1 MERKVAQKLFLI
13 PICMLVLLIIY
24 FIIVY
29 ATPSTFVTDDL
40 SIFGIV
46 SFIMCV
52 ATTFFCV
59 VISRASAANEK
70 RLVSMVQTGEHQF
83 MQTNITPLAFCER
96 NGSIVWA
103 NDAFRNISGGHYDV
117 GKNICGLFTE
127 ITKQILQSVDGEPTV
142 VMSSNEGKIYQ
153 VKLISVNK
161 NEFENIEELKEDTK
175 DKTKEEKD
183 NQSEFVMAIC
193 YDETELEA
201 TKLALENN
209 KMVIGLINLDN
220 YDEVSENLDEFK
232 ISVLRSFVERKLSR
246 FISEN
251 SGVIKRLEK
260 DKFVFLL
267 DKSHFNVI
275 SETKS
280 YSEIVDE
287 IRNETA
293 GTDNS
298 FTMSIGVGISGR
310 TIEETY
316 DFAKT
321 ALNLALGR
329 GGDQIVIKNG
339 KDVSFHGG
347 REGTKEKTKRVRA
360 RVKAWSFKEVLDI
373 KESVFIMGHS
383 NADVDS
389 FGAAVGTYLMAR
401 SMDKEAYIVLN
412 QDSITLPVAELM
424 KTYNESGLYPEK
436 MFVSG
441 KTALDMFNKNSMLVI
456 VDHNNEKIS
465 QEPRLIKEADT
476 IAIFDHHRVG
486 VNSIQGAVISYIEPN
501 ASSTCEMIA
510 EMLEYFDDNIKLTKL
525 EAETLLAGIVVDTNN
540 FTSQTGARTFDVAA
554 FLKQNGAE
562 VSFVRKLLRENFDEV
577 KLVSKSITEAE
588 IYNKDYVIAT
598 FDASLSM
605 QPLVTIA
612 LIANELIET
621 RGIKASFAL
630 TKLDDKVH
638 ISARSIDE
646 INVQVIMEK
655 LGGGGHHSS
664 AATQIENITVEEAV
678 EKLKAVIDETEMQN

>member
-1 MERKVAQKLFLI
+1 MERRTAKKLFLI
-13 PICMLVLLIIY
+13 PVYVFVLLAIY
-24 FIIVY
+24 FFIVY
-29 ATPSTFVTDDL
+29 ATPSSFVTSDL
-40 SIFGIV
+40 FIFGIV
-46 SFIMCV
+46 SFIACLA
-52 ATTFFCV
+52 ATVFCIIISKVSSQNERKLVDV
-59 VISRASAANEK
+59 VK
-70 RLVSMVQTGEHQF
+70 TGEYQF

-96 NGSIVWA
+96 SGSIVWA
-103 NDAFRNISGGHYDV
+103 NDAFRSISDGHYDV

-127 ITKQILQSVDGEPTV
+127 ITKQSLHDATADPTI
-142 VMSSNEGKIYQ
+142 VMSSYEGKVYQ
-153 VKLISVNK
+153 VKLLCVNK
-161 NEFENIEELKEDTK
+161 NDYEDIKDLKD
-175 DKTKEEKD
+175 EEKID
-183 NQSEFVMAIC
+183 EKKQSDYVMAIC

-201 TKLALENN
+201 AKLALENS
-209 KMVIGLINLDN
+209 KLAIGLINLDN
-220 YDEVSENLDEFK
+220 YDEVSEGLDEFK

-246 FISEN
+246 FASEN

-260 DKFVFLL
+260 DKFMLLL
-267 DKSHFNVI
+267 DVSHINTI
-275 SETKS
+275 TETKS
-280 YSEIVDE
+280 YAQIVEE

-293 GTDNS
+293 GTENS
-298 FTMSIGVGISGR
+298 FTMSIGIGISGR

-316 DFAKT
+316 DYAKT

-360 RVKAWSFKEVLDI
+360 RIKAWSFKEVLDI
-373 KESVFIMGHS
+373 KERVFIMGHA

-389 FGAAVGTYLMAR
+389 FGAALGIYLMAL

-412 QDSITLPVAELM
+412 SDSLTAPVVELM
-424 KTYNESGLYPEK
+424 KLYNETGQYSEK
-436 MFVSG
+436 MFISG
-441 KTALDMFNKNSMLVI
+441 KAALDLFNKNSMLVV

-465 QEPRLIKEADT
+465 QEPKLIEAADT

-510 EMLEYFDDNIKLTKL
+510 EMLEYFDDNIKLKKL

-562 VSFVRKLLRENFDEV
+562 VSFVRKLLRENFSEI
-577 KLVSKSITEAE
+577 KLVSEAITNTE
-588 IYNKDYVIAT
+588 IYNDSYAIAK
-598 FDASLSM
+598 FDSSISS

-630 TKLDDKVH
+630 TKIEDKVH

-646 INVQVIMEK
+646 VNVQVIMEK

-664 AATQIENITVEEAV
+664 AATQIEGVSVDEAIDR
-678 EKLKAVIDETEMQN
+678 LKAVLDSPDLV

>member
-1 MERKVAQKLFLI
+1 MERKTAKKLFLI
-13 PICMLVLLIIY
+13 PIYMLVLLAIY

-29 ATPSTFVTDDL
+29 ATPSSFVTDDL

-46 SFIMCV
+46 AFITCI
-52 ATTFFCV
+52 ATTIFCI
-59 VISRASAANEK
+59 VISKVSDNNERK
-70 RLVSMVQTGEHQF
+70 LVDVVKNGEYQF

-96 NGSIVWA
+96 SGNIVWA
-103 NDAFRNISGGHYDV
+103 NDAFRNISGGHYDI

-127 ITKQILQSVDGEPTV
+127 ITKQSLHDIDTDPII
-142 VMSSNEGKIYQ
+142 VMSSHEGKVYQ
-153 VKLISVNK
+153 VKLICVNK
-161 NEFENIEELKEDTK
+161 NDYDDIKELKE
-175 DKTKEEKD
+175 EESNKD
-183 NQSEFVMAIC
+183 NDVKKSDYVMAIC
-193 YDETELEA
+193 YDETEIEA
-201 TKLALENN
+201 AKLALDNN
-209 KMVIGLINLDN
+209 KLAIGLINLDN
-220 YDEVSENLDEFK
+220 YDEVSEALDEFK

-246 FISEN
+246 FASEN

-260 DKFVFLL
+260 DKFMMLL
-267 DKSHFNVI
+267 DKSHINSI
-275 SETKS
+275 TENKS
-280 YSEIVDE
+280 YSQIVDE

-293 GTDNS
+293 GTDSS
-298 FTMSIGVGISGR
+298 FTLSIGLGISGR

-329 GGDQIVIKNG
+329 GGDQIVIKDG

-347 REGTKEKTKRVRA
+347 KEGTKEKTKRVRA
-360 RVKAWSFKEVLDI
+360 RIKAWSFKEILDI
-373 KESVFIMGHS
+373 KERVFIMGHA

-389 FGAAVGTYLMAR
+389 FGSALGIYLMAL

-412 QDSITLPVAELM
+412 PDSLTAPVVELM
-424 KTYNESGLYPEK
+424 KLYNGTGQYSEK
-436 MFVSG
+436 MFISG
-441 KTALDMFNKNSMLVI
+441 KNALDLFNKKSMLVV

-465 QEPRLIKEADT
+465 QEPKLIEEADT

-510 EMLEYFDDNIKLTKL
+510 EMLEYFDDNIKLKKL

-562 VSFVRKLLRENFDEV
+562 VSFVRKLLRENFDEI
-577 KLVSKSITEAE
+577 KLVSEAISNAE
-588 IYNKDYVIAT
+588 IFNNDYIIAS
-598 FDASLSM
+598 FDSSLSS

-612 LIANELIET
+612 LIANDLIET

-630 TKLDDKVH
+630 TKIEDKVH

-646 INVQVIMEK
+646 VNVQVIMEK

-664 AATQIENITVEEAV
+664 AATQIENVTIEEAV
-678 EKLKAVIDETEMQN
+678 EKLKGVLSDPDLM